1 MNLRSMM
8 KPDQERALAMA
19 AFRSENEK
27 AIIQSLPALEQMEA
41 GRPIGAVVPMSRKAQ
56 RLLRDRIETI
66 DFLMHEDDVTWN

>member
-1 MNLRSMM
+1 
-8 KPDQERALAMA
+8 MA